1 MFHYLDNAA
10 TTQTRPEAAQAAVT
24 AMTEEWGNPSSRYAF
39 GQEASGRLKEHRA
52 QVAAGLGCRPEEVYF
67 LSCGTEGDNWAIAAA
82 VEKSRRKGKH
92 IITTA
97 IEHAAV
103 LEPIRELEEH
113 YGVRLFERTGRA
125 ISPTQAAGA
134 LYGYASHI
142 VSLFDDMEKQM
153 RNWDTLGVLRLGASV
168 TIGTHILPD
177 LIRRYQARV
186 PQLRIEALVEQ
197 SSGIERKL
205 LDNEIDIGLIET
217 QPEQPELLAIPF
229 LRDELCAIVPLG
241 SALAQKTSVTLR
253 ELSEYPFLMREPGSA
268 VRQILDASFSLL
280 QITVHPVWQSA
291 STQAIVSA
299 VAEGLG
305 VAVLPRMLVERD
317 AKEEIV
323 RMLPI
328 DKPLVRELNIVYHR
342 RKFLTRNMQDF
353 IALCREPLEKTK
365 ESWDAIRRRR
375 EEHEA

>member
-1 MFHYLDNAA
+1 MLTLDL
-10 TTQTRPEAAQAAVT
+10 TRHGETEENVAKILQGHLPGRLTARGLEQAA
-24 AMTEEWGNPSSRYAF
+24 A
-39 GQEASGRLKEHRA
+39 
-52 QVAAGLGCRPEEVYF
+52 
-67 LSCGTEGDNWAIAAA
+67 
-82 VEKSRRKGKH
+82 
-92 IITTA
+92 
-97 IEHAAV
+97 
-103 LEPIRELEEH
+103 
-113 YGVRLFERTGRA
+113 
-125 ISPTQAAGA
+125 
-134 LYGYASHI
+134 
-142 VSLFDDMEKQM
+142 
-153 RNWDTLGVLRLGASV
+153 
-168 TIGTHILPD
+168 
-177 LIRRYQARV
+177 
-186 PQLRIEALVEQ
+186 
-197 SSGIERKL
+197 
-205 LDNEIDIGLIET
+205 
-217 QPEQPELLAIPF
+217 

-353 IALCREPLEKTK
+353 IALCREPLEKM
-365 ESWDAIRRRR
+365 EEPWDAIRRRR
-375 EEHEA
+375 EEHEAV

>member
-1 MFHYLDNAA
+1 MKNLIREGGKILTLRHMKIF
-10 TTQTRPEAAQAAVT
+10 TTVYRCGSVTRAAQELHLAQ
-24 AMTEEWGNPSSRYAF
+24 PSLS
-39 GQEASGRLKEHRA
+39 
-52 QVAAGLGCRPEEVYF
+52 VA
-67 LSCGTEGDNWAIAAA
+67 
-82 VEKSRRKGKH
+82 
-92 IITTA
+92 
-97 IEHAAV
+97 
-103 LEPIRELEEH
+103 IRELEEH

-253 ELSEYPFLMREPGSA
+253 EL
-268 VRQILDASFSLL
+268 LDASFSLL

>member
-1 MFHYLDNAA
+1 
-10 TTQTRPEAAQAAVT
+10 
-24 AMTEEWGNPSSRYAF
+24 
-39 GQEASGRLKEHRA
+39 
-52 QVAAGLGCRPEEVYF
+52 
-67 LSCGTEGDNWAIAAA
+67 
-82 VEKSRRKGKH
+82 
-92 IITTA
+92 
-97 IEHAAV
+97 
-103 LEPIRELEEH
+103 
-113 YGVRLFERTGRA
+113 
-125 ISPTQAAGA
+125 
-134 LYGYASHI
+134 
-142 VSLFDDMEKQM
+142 M

-353 IALCREPLEKTK
+353 IALCREPLEKM
-365 ESWDAIRRRR
+365 EEPWDAIRRRR
-375 EEHEA
+375 EEHEAV

>member
-1 MFHYLDNAA
+1 MKNLIREGGKILTLRHMKIF
-10 TTQTRPEAAQAAVT
+10 TTVYRCGSVTRAAQELHLAQ
-24 AMTEEWGNPSSRYAF
+24 PSLS
-39 GQEASGRLKEHRA
+39 
-52 QVAAGLGCRPEEVYF
+52 VA
-67 LSCGTEGDNWAIAAA
+67 
-82 VEKSRRKGKH
+82 
-92 IITTA
+92 
-97 IEHAAV
+97 
-103 LEPIRELEEH
+103 IRELEEH

-253 ELSEYPFLMREPGSA
+253 ELSECPFLMREPGSA

-305 VAVLPRMLVERD
+305 VAVLPRMTTIT
-317 AKEEIV
+317 ASGTS
-323 RMLPI
+323 LPG
-328 DKPLVRELNIVYHR
+328 
-342 RKFLTRNMQDF
+342 
-353 IALCREPLEKTK
+353 C
-365 ESWDAIRRRR
+365 
-375 EEHEA
+375 